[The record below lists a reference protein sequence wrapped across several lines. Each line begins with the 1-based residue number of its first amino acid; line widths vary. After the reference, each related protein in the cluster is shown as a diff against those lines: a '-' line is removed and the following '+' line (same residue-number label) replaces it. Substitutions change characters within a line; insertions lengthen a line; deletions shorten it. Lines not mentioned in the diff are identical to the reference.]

1 MSIPLVALG
10 LSSDTKFIE
19 MICRSIQPD
28 RFASKEKDGFLTIKD
43 FMKVFNKDHFADKL
57 LNALLKVVES
67 KRQVV
72 THKQFRSEER

>member
-28 RFASKEKDGFLTIKD
+28 RFKDGNGFLTIKD
-43 FMKVFNKDHFADKL
+43 FMKVFNKDHFADRL
-57 LNALLKVVES
+57 LGAVLKKVEN
-67 KRQVV
+67 KRKVI
-72 THKQFRSEER
+72 THK